1 MIHISVKNS
10 VLPSRFFFP
19 LRSLEDF
26 ILLDRALI
34 RYKRCHALTY
44 IEVLSLG
51 DPIAQ

>member
-1 MIHISVKNS
+1 MIHITFKKS
-10 VLPSRFFFP
+10 VLSSLFFS

-34 RYKRCHALTY
+34 RCKRCHALTY